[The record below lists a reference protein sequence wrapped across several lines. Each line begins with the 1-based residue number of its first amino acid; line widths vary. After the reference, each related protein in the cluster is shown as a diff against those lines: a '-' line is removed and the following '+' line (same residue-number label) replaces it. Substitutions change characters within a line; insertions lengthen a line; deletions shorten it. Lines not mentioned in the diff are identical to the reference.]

1 MTRLRSG
8 IGTNDLS
15 PCPAAEVLMLDYDL
29 ESRGE
34 LSLYEFV
41 YRSIRCDIEA
51 GTLAPHEKLPSKRT
65 FAQHLGVSLITVEN
79 AYAQLVTEGYCYTK
93 PRSGYYVSE
102 LSFCNASIRK
112 WDKGTGHLS
121 HCQESPTNNVTND
134 LSLCPKS
141 APTSFVLDLSQVTVD
156 PAMVSRVWG
165 RALRRVLS
173 AESDEELY
181 GPQAPKGTLRL
192 RRAIAHRL
200 RETRGFEA
208 DPARIVVG
216 AGSQLLDAALA
227 QLLRPRGLVA
237 LENPGYPRLAQIYE
251 SAGVSVQP
259 IGLDDEGMSME
270 GLRASNAS
278 LVHIMPSHQFPTGI
292 VTSVSRR
299 YELLAWASEVEGRYI
314 VEDDYDASFRMA
326 GRPVASLASIDVAG
340 HVIYT
345 NTFSKSLGP
354 ALRMAFM
361 VLPAKLAEAWDE
373 RVGFYANTVSV
384 IDQIALARMIETGDY
399 ERHVNRYRKAQRDV
413 RDAFIDEMMRYAPLG
428 RVHVEQADS
437 GLHFVLSIENADE
450 RRIAAT
456 ALDRGVH
463 LSPMGDYALAP
474 LSPHD
479 DARFAIQYGGLDG
492 KSAREAARI
501 IASCIG

>member
-1 MTRLRSG
+1 MLRERDTLDRYICLIASVA
-8 IGTNDLS
+8 
-15 PCPAAEVLMLDYDL
+15 CPTTEVLMLDYDL

-41 YRSIRCDIEA
+41 YRSIRRDIEA

-102 LSFCNASIRK
+102 LSFSMIGDDETHRT
-112 WDKGTGHLS
+112 GTSVSSGFANETDVPVRCVS
-121 HCQESPTNNVTND
+121 SCAPVFD
-134 LSLCPKS
+134 LSRVD
-141 APTSFVLDLSQVTVD
+141 AD

-173 AESDEELY
+173 VESDEELY
-181 GPQAPKGTLRL
+181 GPQPPKGTLRL
-192 RRAIAHRL
+192 RHAIAHRL

-208 DPARIVVG
+208 DPACIVVG
-216 AGSQLLDAALA
+216 AGSQLLDAALV
-227 QLLRPRGLVA
+227 QLLRPRGSVA

-251 SAGVSVQP
+251 SAGLSVRS
-259 IGLDDEGMSME
+259 IGLDNEGMSME
-270 GLRASNAS
+270 ELRASDAS
-278 LVHIMPSHQFPTGI
+278 LVHVMPSHQFPTGI
-292 VTSVSRR
+292 VTSISRR
-299 YELLAWASEVEGRYI
+299 YELLAWASETEGRYI
-314 VEDDYDASFRMA
+314 VEDDYDAPFRMA

-345 NTFSKSLGP
+345 NPFSKSLGP

-361 VLPAKLAEAWDE
+361 VLPPRLAEAWEE

-413 RDAFIDEMMRYAPLG
+413 RDAFVDEMVRLAPSG
-428 RVHVEQADS
+428 RVRVEQADS
-437 GLHFVLSIENADE
+437 GLHFVLTIEGADE
-450 RRIAAT
+450 DRITAA
-456 ALDRGVH
+456 ALERGVR
-463 LSPMGDYALAP
+463 LSPMDGYAIASLP
-474 LSPHD
+474 SHD
-479 DARFAIQYGGLDG
+479 DARFAIQYGGLDVE
-492 KSAREAARI
+492 SAREAARI

>member
-1 MTRLRSG
+1 
-8 IGTNDLS
+8 
-15 PCPAAEVLMLDYDL
+15 MLDYDL

-41 YRSIRCDIEA
+41 YRSIRRDIEA
-51 GTLAPHEKLPSKRT
+51 GTLASHEKLPSKRA

-102 LSFCNASIRK
+102 LSA
-112 WDKGTGHLS
+112 
-121 HCQESPTNNVTND
+121 VTD
-134 LSLCPKS
+134 VSKPDKS
-141 APTSFVLDLSQVTVD
+141 APATFVMLSDEVHPDVCHDLSRVDVD

-165 RALRRVLS
+165 KALRRVLS

-181 GPQAPKGTLRL
+181 GSQPPKGTLRL
-192 RRAIAHRL
+192 RRAIARRL
-200 RETRGFEA
+200 HETRGLEA
-208 DPARIVVG
+208 DPERIVVG
-216 AGSQLLDAALA
+216 AGSQLLDAALV
-227 QLLRPRGLVA
+227 QLLRPRGSVA

-251 SAGVSVQP
+251 SAGLPVSP

-270 GLRASNAS
+270 GLQASDAS
-278 LVHIMPSHQFPTGI
+278 LVHVMPSHQFPTGI
-292 VTSVSRR
+292 VTSIRRR

-314 VEDDYDASFRMA
+314 VEDDYDAPFRLA
-326 GRPVASLASIDVAG
+326 GRPVASLASIDVTG

-361 VLPAKLAEAWDE
+361 VLPPKLAEAWDE

-384 IDQIALARMIETGDY
+384 IDQIALARMIEEGDY

-413 RDAFIDEMMRYAPLG
+413 RDAFIDEMVRFAPSG
-428 RVHVEQADS
+428 RVRVEQADS
-437 GLHFVLSIENADE
+437 GLHFVLSIEGADE
-450 RRIAAT
+450 GRIAAA
-456 ALDRGVH
+456 ALDRGVR
-463 LSPMGDYALAP
+463 LSPMDDYALAP

-479 DARFAIQYGGLDG
+479 DARFAIQYGGLDVE
-492 KSAREAARI
+492 SAREAARI
-501 IASCIG
+501 IAGCIG

>member
-1 MTRLRSG
+1 
-8 IGTNDLS
+8 
-15 PCPAAEVLMLDYDL
+15 MLDYDL

-41 YRSIRCDIEA
+41 YRSIRRDIEA
-51 GTLAPHEKLPSKRT
+51 GTLASHEKLPSKRA

-79 AYAQLVTEGYCYTK
+79 AYAQLVTEGYCYTR

-102 LSFCNASIRK
+102 LSFRNVSMRE

-121 HCQESPTNNVTND
+121 HCQQSLTNNGTND

-141 APTSFVLDLSQVTVD
+141 APASFALDLSRVDVD

-165 RALRRVLS
+165 KALRRVLS

-181 GPQAPKGTLRL
+181 GSQPPKGTLRL
-192 RRAIAHRL
+192 RRAIARRL
-200 RETRGFEA
+200 HETRGLEA
-208 DPARIVVG
+208 DPERIVVG
-216 AGSQLLDAALA
+216 AGSQLLDAALV
-227 QLLRPRGLVA
+227 QLLRPRGSVA

-251 SAGVSVQP
+251 SAGLPVSP

-270 GLRASNAS
+270 GLQASDAS
-278 LVHIMPSHQFPTGI
+278 LVHVMPSHQFPTGI
-292 VTSVSRR
+292 VTSIRRR

-314 VEDDYDASFRMA
+314 VEDDYDAPFRLA
-326 GRPVASLASIDVAG
+326 GRPVASLASIDVTG

-361 VLPAKLAEAWDE
+361 VLPPKLAEAWDE

-384 IDQIALARMIETGDY
+384 IDQIALARMIEEGDY
-399 ERHVNRYRKAQRDV
+399 ERHVNRYRKVQRDV
-413 RDAFIDEMMRYAPLG
+413 RDAFVDEMIRLAPSG
-428 RVHVEQADS
+428 RVRVEQADS
-437 GLHFVLSIENADE
+437 GLHFVLSIEGADE
-450 RRIAAT
+450 EQIAAA
-456 ALDRGVH
+456 ALERGVR
-463 LSPMGDYALAP
+463 LSPMEDYAIASL
-474 LSPHD
+474 LPHD
-479 DARFAIQYGGLDG
+479 DARFAIQYGGLDAE
-492 KSAREAARI
+492 SAREAARI
-501 IASCIG
+501 IASCVR

>member
-1 MTRLRSG
+1 
-8 IGTNDLS
+8 
-15 PCPAAEVLMLDYDL
+15 MLDYDL
-29 ESRGE
+29 ENRGE

-41 YRSIRCDIEA
+41 YRSIRRDIEA
-51 GTLAPHEKLPSKRT
+51 GTLAPHEKLPSKRM

-102 LSFCNASIRK
+102 LSAVTDVSKPDKNAPA
-112 WDKGTGHLS
+112 TFVMLS
-121 HCQESPTNNVTND
+121 DEAHPDVCHD
-134 LSLCPKS
+134 LSRVD
-141 APTSFVLDLSQVTVD
+141 AD
-156 PAMVSRVWG
+156 PAVVSRVWG

-181 GPQAPKGTLRL
+181 GSQPPKGTLRL
-192 RRAIAHRL
+192 RRAIARRL
-200 RETRGFEA
+200 HETRGLEA
-208 DPARIVVG
+208 DPERIVVG
-216 AGSQLLDAALA
+216 AGSQLLDAALV
-227 QLLRPRGLVA
+227 QLLRPRGSVA
-237 LENPGYPRLAQIYE
+237 LENPGYPRLVQIYE
-251 SAGVSVQP
+251 SAGLPVCP

-270 GLRASNAS
+270 GLQASDAS
-278 LVHIMPSHQFPTGI
+278 LVHVMPSHQFPTGI
-292 VTSVSRR
+292 VTSIRRR

-314 VEDDYDASFRMA
+314 VEDDYDAPFRLA

-361 VLPAKLAEAWDE
+361 VLPPKLAEAWDE

-384 IDQIALARMIETGDY
+384 IDQITLARMIEVGDY

-413 RDAFIDEMMRYAPLG
+413 RDAFIDEMVRFASPDS
-428 RVHVEQADS
+428 VHVEQADS

-450 RRIAAT
+450 RRIAAA
-456 ALDRGVH
+456 ALDRGVR
-463 LSPMGDYALAP
+463 LSPMDDYALAP

-479 DARFAIQYGGLDG
+479 DARFAIQYGGLDVE
-492 KSAREAARI
+492 SAREAARI
-501 IASCIG
+501 IASCVG